1 MAESRIK
8 AENYITIQG
17 WMVTELGLRNNRLLL
32 YALIYGFSQDGKS
45 GYSGKQDY
53 LLEWLDCSRS
63 VLYNYIKELKTKGL
77 LREVTTPT
85 GQKLLQAVRVLKC
98 AKSEHNVQ
106 KMDMGCPENGHGNVQ
121 KMDMGCP
128 ENGLLPI
135 YNTIDNPLYI
145 DSSSVNIDTPVEP
158 PTPPTVEEIADYCR
172 ERGNKIDPQRFH
184 DFYSLRKW
192 QGREGS
198 IAEPEQWQAIIRL
211 WETNGRDDK
220 KPGKPAEQYNGGSF
234 DTDEFFEAALRR
246 SYADIADWDIN
257 GG

>member
-8 AENYITIQG
+8 PENYITIQG

-77 LREVTTPT
+77 LREVMTPT

-98 AKSEHNVQ
+98 ANSVHNVQ
-106 KMDMGCPENGHGNVQ
+106 KMDIGCPENGH
-121 KMDMGCP
+121 
-128 ENGLLPI
+128 LPI
-135 YNTIDNPLYI
+135 NNNIDNTIDIYGGSGI
-145 DSSSVNIDTPVEP
+145 NIDTSVKSP
-158 PTPPTVEEIADYCR
+158 PPPPTVEEIDAYCR
-172 ERGNKIDPQRFH
+172 ELGNGIDAKRFH
-184 DFYSLRKW
+184 DYYTSRGW
-192 QGREGS
+192 RWREGP
-198 IAEPEQWQAIIRL
+198 ITEPEKWKAVLRL
-211 WETNGRDDK
+211 WGKDEPKQKDK
-220 KPGKPAEQYNGGSF
+220 KTEFHGGSF
-234 DTDEFFEAALRR
+234 DTDEFFEAALKN
-246 SYADIADWDIN
+246 SY